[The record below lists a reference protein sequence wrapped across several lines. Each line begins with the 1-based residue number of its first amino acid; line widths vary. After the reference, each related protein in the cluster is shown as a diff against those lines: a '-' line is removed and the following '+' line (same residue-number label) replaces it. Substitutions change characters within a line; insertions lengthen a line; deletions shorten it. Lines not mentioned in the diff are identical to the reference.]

1 VADSEA
7 SGEAWVDDPVDDR
20 VDTDQLAV
28 GSSENGAAPA
38 ADAEFGYLFD
48 ADQPEVEAGGQHT
61 EIVDEYADEP
71 TVAAEWIEPAPPTEA
86 EEQTFDAFN
95 ATTWNFKPAPTPW
108 YRTGPSLTVIVAL
121 SIAVV
126 ALVVSAVLLAFR
138 GSPAEENI
146 PANAPETS
154 TAPTTET
161 APVAT
166 SEEPPPPPP
175 PPAPPPPPPAPP
187 TASEVSRAPV
197 YQRPPQPTKKPEIN
211 VTRSPM
217 SVRPQMPGTKRP

>member
-1 VADSEA
+1 MADSEA
-7 SGEAWVDDPVDDR
+7 SGEAWVGDPVDDR

-28 GSSENGAAPA
+28 VPPENDEAPT

-48 ADQPEVEAGGQHT
+48 ADQPEV
-61 EIVDEYADEP
+61 VDEYADEP
-71 TVAAEWIEPAPPTEA
+71 IVVPEWVEPAPPTEA

-108 YRTGPSLTVIVAL
+108 YRTGLSLTVIVAL

-126 ALVVSAVLLAFR
+126 ALVVSVVLLAFR

-146 PANAPETS
+146 PANAPGTS

-175 PPAPPPPPPAPP
+175 PPAPPPPPP
-187 TASEVSRAPV
+187 TAAEVSRAPV

-217 SVRPQMPGTKRP
+217 SVHPQMPSTKRP

>member
-7 SGEAWVDDPVDDR
+7 SGEAWVDDPVDDG

-28 GSSENGAAPA
+28 GPPEDGAVPA
-38 ADAEFGYLFD
+38 ADTEFGYLFD
-48 ADQPEVEAGGQHT
+48 ADQPEVVE
-61 EIVDEYADEP
+61 EYVDEP
-71 TVAAEWIEPAPPTEA
+71 TVAPEWVEPAPPTEA

-108 YRTGPSLTVIVAL
+108 YRTGLSLTVIVAL

-126 ALVVSAVLLAFR
+126 ALVVSVVLLAFR

-146 PANAPETS
+146 PANAPGTS

-175 PPAPPPPPPAPP
+175 PPAPPPPPPPPP
-187 TASEVSRAPV
+187 TAAEVSRAPV
-197 YQRPPQPTKKPEIN
+197 SQRPPQPTKKPEIN

-217 SVRPQMPGTKRP
+217 SVRPQMPSTKRP